1 MYICGRSGEYS
12 VTYPAR
18 HLLFHQCVDPSTG
31 YYGTMLYFT
40 CDNYDSLQVADR
52 VTYRTRV
59 CRYTEMKFIATA
71 CIACNL
77 ENNIT

>member
-12 VTYPAR
+12 VTYHAT

-40 CDNYDSLQVADR
+40 CDMIVL
-52 VTYRTRV
+52 
-59 CRYTEMKFIATA
+59 KFQIVSPIGLGYVDT
-71 CIACNL
+71 L
-77 ENNIT
+77 K